1 MSSLRNRVAP
11 TTSRP
16 TATRALRAG
25 IALAAVTLAACSES
39 TSAPAAPETSLR
51 PEGPRLTV
59 ATTSVMT
66 ATLYPTYDNVYV
78 SAEGHR
84 ITIPANSICKVGVS
98 GYGPTFWDKA
108 CATATAP
115 IVFTI
120 KSTVDA
126 SGRPR
131 IDIHPDV
138 RFSPS
143 KTVTASFVDAAAA
156 AQFNALIAYC
166 PALGGCVDEA
176 KTDPSLRTYTDKLT
190 GRVSRRLKHF
200 SGYTVIVGFDGESSE
215 RFDRAA
221 AAARASGYITTTG
234 IDGDGESTAELP
246 NR

>member
-1 MSSLRNRVAP
+1 MSPLRNRVAP
-11 TTSRP
+11 ATPRP
-16 TATRALRAG
+16 TAIRALRAG
-25 IALAAVTLAACSES
+25 VALAAVALAACSDS

-59 ATTSVMT
+59 ATTSITT
-66 ATLYPTYDNVYV
+66 ATLYPTYDNIYV
-78 SAEGHR
+78 SSEGHR
-84 ITIPANSICKVGVS
+84 IVIPANSICKPGVS
-98 GYGPTFWDKA
+98 GYGPTYWDKP

-138 RFSPS
+138 RFTPS

-156 AQFNALIAYC
+156 AKFNSLIAYC
-166 PALGGCVDEA
+166 PTASTCVDES
-176 KTDPSLRTYTDKLT
+176 KTDASLRTYTDKAT

-200 SGYTVIVGFDGESSE
+200 SGYTVIVGFDGESE
-215 RFDRAA
+215 RFDREAL
-221 AAARASGYITTTG
+221 AARAAGYITTTG
-234 IDGDGESTAELP
+234 IDGGSEPTAELP
-246 NR
+246 DR